1 MKGSH
6 NKKKVMC
13 ENREKKPKNLIN
25 LKTKKTNK
33 KLETWEHKSISRDV
47 WYKRKVH
54 KIKESYVWELKEKT
68 QKNDKLKNKRN

>member
-1 MKGSH
+1 
-6 NKKKVMC
+6 MC

-47 WYKRKVH
+47 WYKQKVH

-68 QKNDKLKNKRN
+68 KKNDKLKNKRN